1 MALTKIALPMTTL
14 NSALRFASLRFA
26 SLRFQ
31 CETKRILLC
40 AVWKE
45 ANCGMRIAAHSVLV

>member
-1 MALTKIALPMTTL
+1 MALTKIALPIT
-14 NSALRFASLRFA
+14 NSIVRFA

>member
-14 NSALRFASLRFA
+14 NSALRFA

>member
-1 MALTKIALPMTTL
+1 MALTKIALPITTL
-14 NSALRFASLRFA
+14 NSA
-26 SLRFQ
+26 LRFQ